1 MTWPG
6 CWEVNRRDCTSADAS
21 TNELIF
27 FLKTR
32 RLQCSIVWFFT
43 VHWCNTQHFYTGMLS
58 FERLRG
64 NTRSAFVLWIYQNFF
79 SLSFFFRSLK
89 SLIAVSQYLL
99 NSLFLCAEFARKH
112 YNTTW
117 IMFPLDLSLFFIYY
131 WYC

>member
-27 FLKTR
+27 FWKHDDSNARSFDSLLFIDAT
-32 RLQCSIVWFFT
+32 L
-43 VHWCNTQHFYTGMLS
+43 NTFIQGCCLLNDYEETQEAHSFYE
-58 FERLRG
+58 FIR
-64 NTRSAFVLWIYQNFF
+64 IFF